1 MADKSIRM
9 HTPMGRAVYPRLGRP
24 DTKYYDLGIYK
35 ANIMINLEEAKP
47 LLSQLS
53 QIFKEHTG
61 SAPNRFD
68 NTMWKIE
75 TDEEGNPANE
85 VLLKIAIKNRMGRD
99 GEVWDRKPKLFDAA
113 LKPCPRVI
121 PFGGS
126 ELIVNFEI
134 YKWDAGG
141 KKGVSLQ
148 PVAVQ
153 IIKLVEGDQNAEGY
167 GFTVASGG
175 FEAADGDIL
184 ANDASEGLTS
194 ADSASQVA
202 DAHIEIDDF

>member
-1 MADKSIRM
+1 MADKAIRM
-9 HTPMGRAVYPRLGRP
+9 HTPVGRAVYPRLGRP

-35 ANIMINLEEAKP
+35 ASLMVPINEAKD
-47 LLSQLS
+47 LLNELTK
-53 QIFKEHTG
+53 IFKEHTG
-61 SAPNRFD
+61 SAPNKFD
-68 NTMWKIE
+68 NTMWKME
-75 TDEEGNPANE
+75 TDEEGNPSGD
-85 VLLKIAIKNRMGRD
+85 VLLKLAIKNRMGRD

-126 ELIVNFEI
+126 EMIVNFEV

-175 FEAADGDIL
+175 FEAATDEAEAKDEPALSVISDETHTISTGDY
-184 ANDASEGLTS
+184 
-194 ADSASQVA
+194 
-202 DAHIEIDDF
+202 DF

>member
-1 MADKSIRM
+1 MADKALRM

-35 ANIMINLEEAKP
+35 ANLMVKIEEAKP
-47 LLSQLS
+47 LLSQLT
-53 QIFKEHTG
+53 QIYKEHTG
-61 SAPNRFD
+61 SAPNKVD
-68 NTMWKIE
+68 NPMWKIA
-75 TDEEGNPANE
+75 TDEEGNLSDE

-113 LKPCPRVI
+113 LKPCPNVI
-121 PFGGS
+121 PYGGS
-126 ELIVNFEI
+126 EMIVNFEV

-153 IIKLVEGDQNAEGY
+153 IIKLVQGDQNAEGF
-167 GFTVASGG
+167 GFTAASGG
-175 FEAADGDIL
+175 FEAPIDEPAPAAALEATTISDD
-184 ANDASEGLTS
+184 
-194 ADSASQVA
+194 
-202 DAHIEIDDF
+202 DDF